1 MVNDQRT
8 ADVIDAS
15 SVLVQED
22 EVDHGSAVVQKGVA
36 DADAE
41 IVQQQWMWDRGVAS
55 QNSNELVSEGSSDHA
70 DENNGIHSAA
80 SLPKTGADLSL
91 LK

>member
-1 MVNDQRT
+1 MRSMVNDQRT

-41 IVQQQWMWDRGVAS
+41 IVQQQ
-55 QNSNELVSEGSSDHA
+55 
-70 DENNGIHSAA
+70 
-80 SLPKTGADLSL
+80 
-91 LK
+91 